1 MTHKCKKIQEDKVK
15 GAPSSG
21 YKMHFMEGQFH
32 THKSREIV
40 LPMEGQNGCKVS
52 VEDHASHNRIAA
64 I

>member
-1 MTHKCKKIQEDKVK
+1 MTHKWKKIQEDTVK

-21 YKMHFMEGQFH
+21 YKMYFMEGRFY

-40 LPMEGQNGCKVS
+40 LPLEGQNGSKVS
-52 VEDHASHNRIAA
+52 VEDHASHNRIAV

>member
-1 MTHKCKKIQEDKVK
+1 MEDKVK

-21 YKMHFMEGQFH
+21 YKMYFMEGQFH